1 MNQNKVEKNKIMQ
14 HLDID
19 RQRPF
24 LSKKLDGRPKN
35 GRKLN
40 TRYEKGD
47 NTKNTDKSLKNYKTT
62 IHITLGQ

>member
-1 MNQNKVEKNKIMQ
+1 MEDQ
-14 HLDID
+14 
-19 RQRPF
+19 
-24 LSKKLDGRPKN
+24 KN

-47 NTKNTDKSLKNYKTT
+47 NTKNTDESLKNYKTT